1 MQVRRWLPGGLG
13 SQDGYRYEVIYSYDG
28 DCRGNDS
35 SLSCEGEK
43 RMLSVVL
50 PVYNEENNIERAY
63 EAVRDIL
70 VPQDIGFELIFVNDG
85 SKDDSFE
92 VIRRLAEKVKD
103 AEIVG
108 LSFSRNFGKEAAIFA
123 GLSYARGDVCAVMDC
138 DLQHPPETLVSMYH
152 LWMEG
157 FEIIE
162 GVKRSRGK
170 ENLLY
175 KGFAKLFYKLISK
188 STGIEMYRSSDFKM
202 LDRKVVD
209 EYVKLQERNIF
220 FRALSSWL
228 GYKST
233 VVEFDVQERYSG
245 ETKWSIKS
253 LVKYAIGSIT
263 SFTTA
268 PMQLITAMGVVFFGF
283 AVILGIHSLVKWAMG
298 DALEGFT
305 TVILLLLIT
314 GSLIMVSL
322 GIIGYYLARIYEEI
336 KGRPRSIV
344 REVVRSEK

>member
-1 MQVRRWLPGGLG
+1 
-13 SQDGYRYEVIYSYDG
+13 
-28 DCRGNDS
+28 
-35 SLSCEGEK
+35 
-43 RMLSVVL
+43 MLSIIL
-50 PVYNEENNIERAY
+50 PVYNEENNIVRAY
-63 EAVRDIL
+63 EAIRDVLAPKEIR
-70 VPQDIGFELIFVNDG
+70 FELVFVNDG
-85 SKDDSFE
+85 SKDNSFE
-92 VIRRLAEKVKD
+92 VIRKLSENVRD
-103 AEIVG
+103 AQIIG
-108 LSFSRNFGKEAAIFA
+108 LSFSRNFGKEAAIFT
-123 GLSYARGDVCAVMDC
+123 GLSYATGDVCAVMDC
-138 DLQHPPETLVSMYH
+138 DLQHPPETLLEMYA
-152 LWMEG
+152 LWEQG

-170 ENLLY
+170 ESIIY

-209 EYVKLQERNIF
+209 EYVKLSERNIF

-228 GYKST
+228 GYKSAM
-233 VVEFDVQERYSG
+233 VEFDVQERVSG
-245 ETKWSIKS
+245 TTKWSIKS

-268 PMQLITAMGVVFFGF
+268 PMQLITLSGMVFFLF
-283 AVILGIHSLVKWAMG
+283 AVVVGLHSVVKWATG
-298 DALEGFT
+298 HALEGFT

-314 GSLIMVSL
+314 GSLIMISL

-344 REVVRSEK
+344 REVVKTPR